1 MKLVSACGKYSPWK
15 QQGMESWLYLGD
27 AQREEF
33 QAFECGCKWQA
44 SKNVHV
50 SCLGVQRR
58 QTHFKK
64 TKPQKSVWYKGPE
77 RCPGFMYSLLV
88 KCSFLKSVCVCF
100 YFLFSRGVDVVM
112 LPGAVMLCAIQV
124 VVRQCLIC
132 IVELTNELWHWSC
145 FSWETEVETDG
156 GQEKLRE
163 IERSFVC
170 VCVCFIFFPL
180 KEHLWFRS
188 QGEWGGNS
196 YHLHLWKRK

>member
-50 SCLGVQRR
+50 SCLATQGSKEDRRISKNQTPKISLIQRSRKMSWVHVFTVSQVQL
-58 QTHFKK
+58 FKK
-64 TKPQKSVWYKGPE
+64 
-77 RCPGFMYSLLV
+77 
-88 KCSFLKSVCVCF
+88 CVCF

-170 VCVCFIFFPL
+170 VCFIFFPL

-188 QGEWGGNS
+188 RGEWGGNS

>member
-50 SCLGVQRR
+50 SCLATQGSKEDRRISKNQTPKLSLIQRSRKMSWVHVFTVSQVQL
-58 QTHFKK
+58 FKK
-64 TKPQKSVWYKGPE
+64 
-77 RCPGFMYSLLV
+77 C
-88 KCSFLKSVCVCF
+88 VCVCF

-170 VCVCFIFFPL
+170 VCVLFFSP
-180 KEHLWFRS
+180 
-188 QGEWGGNS
+188 
-196 YHLHLWKRK
+196 

>member
-1 MKLVSACGKYSPWK
+1 
-15 QQGMESWLYLGD
+15 MESWLYLGD

-50 SCLGVQRR
+50 SCLATQGSKEDRRVSKNQTPKISLIQRVP
-58 QTHFKK
+58 KA
-64 TKPQKSVWYKGPE
+64 
-77 RCPGFMYSLLV
+77 GFMYSLLV
-88 KCSFLKSVCVCF
+88 KCSFLKSVCVF
-100 YFLFSRGVDVVM
+100 LLSFLFSRGVDVVM

-170 VCVCFIFFPL
+170 VCVLFFSP
-180 KEHLWFRS
+180 
-188 QGEWGGNS
+188 
-196 YHLHLWKRK
+196 